1 MIEFF
6 SSALVTFLVI
16 IDPPGAAP
24 IFSILT
30 KDASAAQRRSMAFR
44 SAFAGWIIL
53 LIFGLLGRPIL
64 ETLGISLASFRV
76 AGGILLFYIAFE
88 MMFGNRQGRKEDRAK
103 THEEASPDVEDVSI
117 FPMGTPMIAGPGAI
131 ASVMLW
137 VSHARDMTQTALV
150 IGAMTLV
157 VLLTLV
163 AMLVAGSLMRL
174 VGAQIEAAITR
185 ILAVILCAL
194 AAQFVIDGLEDS
206 FPGGLA

>member
-30 KDASAAQRRSMAFR
+30 QDANAAQRRSMAIR
-44 SAFAGWIIL
+44 AALVGWLIL
-53 LIFGLLGRPIL
+53 LLFGLLGRPIL

-76 AGGILLFYIAFE
+76 AGGILLFYLAFE
-88 MMFGNRQGRKEDRAK
+88 MIFGQRQVRKEDRAK
-103 THEEASPDVEDVSI
+103 VHEEASPEVDDISV

-137 VSHARDMTQTALV
+137 VSHAKDMTETAVV

-157 VLLTLV
+157 VLLTLG
-163 AMLVAGSLMRL
+163 AMLVAGPLMKF
-174 VGAQIEAAITR
+174 VGEKIEAAITR
-185 ILAVILCAL
+185 ILAVIMSAL
-194 AAQFVIDGLEDS
+194 AAQFVIDGLKDS
-206 FPGGLA
+206 FPGTLA

>member
-30 KDASAAQRRSMAFR
+30 KDANAAQRRSMAFR
-44 SAFAGWIIL
+44 SALAGWIIL

-64 ETLGISLASFRV
+64 DTLGISLASFRV

-88 MMFGNRQGRKEDRAK
+88 MMFGHRQERKEDSAK
-103 THEEASPDVEDVSI
+103 THEEASPNVEDVSI

-137 VSHARDMTQTALV
+137 VSHAKDMTHVGLV

-157 VLLTLV
+157 ILLALG

-174 VGAQIEAAITR
+174 VGSNIEAAITR
-185 ILAVILCAL
+185 ILAVIMCAL
-194 AAQFVIDGLEDS
+194 AAQFVIDGLKDS
-206 FPGGLA
+206 FPGALA

>member
-30 KDASAAQRRSMAFR
+30 KEANAAQRRSMAFR
-44 SAFAGWIIL
+44 SALAGWIIL

-64 ETLGISLASFRV
+64 DTLGISLASFRV

-88 MMFGNRQGRKEDRAK
+88 MMFGNRQERKEDSAK
-103 THEEASPDVEDVSI
+103 THEEASAEVEDVSI

-137 VSHARDMTQTALV
+137 VSHAPDMTHVALV

-157 VLLTLV
+157 ILLALG

-174 VGAQIEAAITR
+174 VGTKIEAAITR
-185 ILAVILCAL
+185 ILAVIMCAL
-194 AAQFVIDGLEDS
+194 AAQFVIDGLKDS
-206 FPGGLA
+206 FPGALT

>member
-30 KDASAAQRRSMAFR
+30 KGASDAQRRIMAFR
-44 SAFAGWIIL
+44 SALAGWIIL

-64 ETLGISLASFRV
+64 ETLGISLASFQI
-76 AGGILLFYIAFE
+76 AGGILLFYLAFE
-88 MMFGNRQGRKEDRAK
+88 MIFGQRQERKEDRAK
-103 THEEASPDVEDVSI
+103 SHEGGSPEVEDISV

-137 VSHARDMTQTALV
+137 VSRADDRTETALV

-157 VLLTLV
+157 ILLTLL
-163 AMLVAGSLMRL
+163 AMLVAGPLMRFI
-174 VGAQIEAAITR
+174 GEKMEAAITR
-185 ILAVILCAL
+185 ILAVIMSAL
-194 AAQFVIDGLEDS
+194 AAQFVIDGIKAS
-206 FPGGLA
+206 FPGVLA

>member
-30 KDASAAQRRSMAFR
+30 KDANAAQRRSMAFR
-44 SAFAGWIIL
+44 SALAGWVIL

-64 ETLGISLASFRV
+64 DTLGISLASFRV

-88 MMFGNRQGRKEDRAK
+88 MMFGNRQERKEDSAK
-103 THEEASPDVEDVSI
+103 THEEASPDVEDVSV

-137 VSHARDMTQTALV
+137 VSHAPDMTHTALV

-157 VLLTLV
+157 ILLTLG

-174 VGAQIEAAITR
+174 VGAKIEAAITR
-185 ILAVILCAL
+185 ILAVIMCAL
-194 AAQFVIDGLEDS
+194 AAQFVIDGLKDS
-206 FPGGLA
+206 FPGALT

>member
-30 KDASAAQRRSMAFR
+30 KDADAAQRRTMAFR
-44 SAFAGWIIL
+44 SALAGWIIL

-64 ETLGISLASFRV
+64 DTLGISLASFRV

-88 MMFGNRQGRKEDRAK
+88 MMFGQRQERKEDRAK
-103 THEEASPDVEDVSI
+103 THEEASPHVEDISV

-137 VSHARDMTQTALV
+137 VSHAKDMTQTALV

-157 VLLTLV
+157 ILLTLG

-174 VGAQIEAAITR
+174 VGTKIEAAITR

-194 AAQFVIDGLEDS
+194 AAQFVIDGLKDS
-206 FPGGLA
+206 FPGALA